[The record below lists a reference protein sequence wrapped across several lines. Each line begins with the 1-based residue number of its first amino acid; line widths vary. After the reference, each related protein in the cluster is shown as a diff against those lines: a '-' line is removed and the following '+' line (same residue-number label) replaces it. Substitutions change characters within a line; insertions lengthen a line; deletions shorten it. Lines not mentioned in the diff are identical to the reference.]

1 MSDIANWK
9 MTSDYS
15 GFSPLNMVFFQNF
28 QSYVSLPEGTI
39 IVGLVGPQ
47 AASPVQP
54 GQGALFFSED
64 VHGFPM

>member
-1 MSDIANWK
+1 
-9 MTSDYS
+9 
-15 GFSPLNMVFFQNF
+15 MVFFQNF

-54 GQGALFFSED
+54 GQGALFFQRMFMD
-64 VHGFPM
+64 FPCKK